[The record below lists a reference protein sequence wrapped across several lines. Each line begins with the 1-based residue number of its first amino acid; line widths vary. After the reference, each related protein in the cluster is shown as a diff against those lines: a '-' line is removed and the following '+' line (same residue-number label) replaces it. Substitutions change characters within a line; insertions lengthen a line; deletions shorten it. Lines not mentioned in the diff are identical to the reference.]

1 MGKRQFRERFKT
13 ITTDNGSEFLEYK
26 ALIQSIYGGQRF
38 DLYYC
43 HSYSAWEKGSNE
55 NLNRMLRRWFP
66 KGTDFSRVT
75 KAEIADFQ
83 AWISRYPRKILGWR
97 SPAELM

>member
-1 MGKRQFRERFKT
+1 MCIRDRFKT
-13 ITTDNGSEFLEYK
+13 ITTDNGSEFLEYTE
-26 ALIQSIYGGQRF
+26 LIQSIHGGQRF
-38 DLYYC
+38 GLYYC
-43 HSYSAWEKGSNE
+43 HSYAAWEKGSNE
-55 NLNRMLRRWFP
+55 NLNRMVRRWFP

-83 AWISRYPRKILGWR
+83 DWISHYPRKILGWK